1 MFSLSSSLLKF
12 FFRSLRFYGPTEQLK
27 LFDEDEEDGTL
38 DKCTLRE
45 VSMMRYLRGSKNGHP
60 GVLDIHDIVVMEDK
74 LCLVMEKFALQV
86 NDAIEKKLFKSPK
99 GRVRFAHKLLCA
111 VAFLHDNGIMHRDIK
126 GDNIMITNSG
136 DPVLIDF
143 SLSKYI
149 ADAGID
155 AVRESKSADSHSIS
169 RLHTGDSGS
178 PTYMAP
184 EVYRKEAYCEKCDM
198 YSTGVVLLEIILGE
212 NLPVDKDKAAFK
224 YVQDMKEKLPKRP
237 FPDVVRKLLDS
248 DPSTRASAREALS
261 LNVFTKNGL
270 EVKFSVHYISSCIY
284 YSSVCLSCSYS
295 ILLH

>member
-1 MFSLSSSLLKF
+1 
-12 FFRSLRFYGPTEQLK
+12 
-27 LFDEDEEDGTL
+27 
-38 DKCTLRE
+38 
-45 VSMMRYLRGSKNGHP
+45 
-60 GVLDIHDIVVMEDK
+60 
-74 LCLVMEKFALQV
+74 
-86 NDAIEKKLFKSPK
+86 
-99 GRVRFAHKLLCA
+99 
-111 VAFLHDNGIMHRDIK
+111 
-126 GDNIMITNSG
+126 MITNSG

-270 EVKFSVHYISSCIY
+270 EVKFSVHYISSCIIRAFASRARTQY
-284 YSSVCLSCSYS
+284 YCTESMNSLNTGTTRTFDRSSQCRHWESNS
-295 ILLH
+295 